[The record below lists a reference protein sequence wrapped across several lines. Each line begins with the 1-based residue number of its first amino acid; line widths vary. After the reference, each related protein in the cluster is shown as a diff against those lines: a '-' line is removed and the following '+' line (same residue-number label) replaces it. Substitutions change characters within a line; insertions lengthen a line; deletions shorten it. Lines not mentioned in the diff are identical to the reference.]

1 MRKACLLPL
10 AILPVLANAGST
22 KPIRIPFTLEND
34 LPTVSAKID
43 GVTRKLFIDSGGFAF
58 LTLTKAAL
66 KQTTVTF
73 NGHTVRQRDISGR
86 EFEIRDFSVKE
97 IQIGEMSALNIDGY
111 EIIHSTAAGDFTQDG
126 YLGFGAISRSIS
138 VFDYPHSELRLYPPN
153 TPADELVAECGGNQ
167 FELKIDGGVMES
179 IVQTEKGPL
188 LFQWDTGSTQNVLR
202 PSALNLSG
210 NLPTSQPF
218 SKFVFGYMDEG
229 RIRIP
234 LREFAAPDV
243 DGVLGTP
250 FFRGKVVCFDPV
262 HGRGWLDRPKQ

>member
-1 MRKACLLPL
+1 MRNRYLLSLLIFPML
-10 AILPVLANAGST
+10 ASAGST

-43 GVTRKLFIDSGGFAF
+43 GVTRRLFIDSGGFAF

-66 KQTTVTF
+66 SQTPVIF
-73 NGHTVRQRDISGR
+73 NGHTVRQRDISGQ
-86 EFEIRDFSVKE
+86 EFEVRDFTVKE
-97 IQIGEMSALNIDGY
+97 IQVGEMSALNIDGY
-111 EIIHSTAAGDFTQDG
+111 EIIHSTAAGDFRQDG
-126 YLGFGAISRSIS
+126 YIGFGAISRSIS
-138 VFDYPHSELRLYPPN
+138 VFDYPHSELRLYPTS
-153 TPADELVAECGGNQ
+153 TPADEIVAECGGNQ

-179 IVQTEKGPL
+179 IVHTDKGPL
-188 LFQWDTGSTQNVLR
+188 IFLWDTGSTQNVLR

-210 NLPTSQPF
+210 NLPTSEPF
-218 SKFVFGYMDEG
+218 SKFVLGYMDEG

-262 HGRGWLDRPKQ
+262 HGRGWLNKPKL